1 MKLRTLVIAVAVLAA
16 LAGVVSFVNRP
27 SAAHAADPR
36 VGQPVIPAATAE
48 KTAKVR
54 LTADGKTV
62 ELAKAA
68 DGVWR
73 VTSYYDFPADFDKLA
88 RFIDDL
94 TSAKVDRF
102 VSAQPAVLARLEFKD
117 SKCSLFD
124 AAGAP
129 LLELTLGKS
138 DDAGGRFL
146 RFGSED
152 KAFQAR
158 FDPSLDT
165 DPKNWADAT
174 LLKLTPDDIAKI
186 ELSFPAPTPAVGQV
200 ADLASKPAPSLTFTR
215 EKKDAPWVASQTPT
229 GQRLK
234 TDALSPILNNLS
246 SLRFTDTTASDDASA
261 TTARANVRTS
271 KFTTFDGKAVTIA
284 LGRKPEEKRPKPPV
298 PTLPA
303 DIKPAATYPP
313 ALPTKPDAAAAPTE
327 VQAPAKP
334 AEPEF
339 ETIPAG
345 PVFAFV
351 THSDASAPVNA
362 LMQKR
367 AFEVT
372 DYLFTS
378 LPQKPEDVF
387 EPLPPPPT
395 PPAAAAPTPPAK
407 DSAAPAPAA
416 TTPPAAPKPA
426 G

>member
-1 MKLRTLVIAVAVLAA
+1 MKIRTLVLAVAVLAV
-16 LAGVVSFVNRP
+16 LAGVVCFVNRP

-54 LTADGKTV
+54 LAADGKTV

-94 TSAKVDRF
+94 TSAKIDRF

-117 SKCSLFD
+117 TKCSLLD

-129 LLELTLGKS
+129 LVELTLGKS

-152 KAFQAR
+152 KAYQAR

-165 DPKNWADAT
+165 DPKDWADAT

-186 ELSFPAPTPAVGQV
+186 ELSFPATNAAGSGPTPSNA
-200 ADLASKPAPSLTFTR
+200 APVLTFTR
-215 EKKDAPWVASQTPT
+215 EKKDAPWVAGQTPA

-234 TDALSPILNNLS
+234 TDALSPILNNLAA
-246 SLRFTDTTASDDASA
+246 LRFTDTTATDDASA
-261 TTARANVRTS
+261 TTARANARTAT
-271 KFTTFDGKAVTIA
+271 FTTFDGKTITVA
-284 LGRKPEEKRPKPPV
+284 LGRKPEEKHPKPPA
-298 PTLPA
+298 PTPPP
-303 DIKPAATYPP
+303 DTKSAATTPP
-313 ALPTKPDAAAAPTE
+313 ALLTKPDAAAAPAE
-327 VQAPAKP
+327 AQAPAKP

-351 THSDASAPVNA
+351 THSDASAPVNT

-372 DYLFTS
+372 DYLLTS

-387 EPLPPPPT
+387 EPLPPP
-395 PPAAAAPTPPAK
+395 PTPPAK

>member
-1 MKLRTLVIAVAVLAA
+1 MKIRHLILAVTILAA
-16 LAGVVSFVNRP
+16 LAGAVSFINRP
-27 SAAHAADPR
+27 PAARTADPR
-36 VGQPVIPAATAE
+36 VGQPVVTAASAE

-68 DGVWR
+68 DGGWR

-94 TSAKVDRF
+94 TAAKIDRF

-117 SKCSLFD
+117 TQCTLLD

-129 LLELTLGKS
+129 LLALTLGKS

-146 RFGSED
+146 RFGSEE

-158 FDPSLDT
+158 FDPSFDT
-165 DPKNWADAT
+165 DPKNWADAA

-186 ELSFPAPTPAVGQV
+186 ELTFPTPTVAGNGPTPAN
-200 ADLASKPAPSLTFTR
+200 AAPSLTFTR
-215 EKKDAPWVASQTPT
+215 EKKDAPWVAGQTPA

-234 TDALSPILNNLS
+234 SDALSPILNNLAA
-246 SLRFTDTTASDDASA
+246 LRFTDTTATDDASA
-261 TTARANVRTS
+261 TAARAHARTA
-271 KFTTFDGKAVTIA
+271 KFTTFDGKAITIA
-284 LGRKPEEKRPKPPV
+284 LGRKPEEKRPKPPA
-298 PTLPA
+298 PTPPT
-303 DIKPAATYPP
+303 DPKPAATNPP
-313 ALPTKPDAAAAPTE
+313 ALPIKPDGAAAPAE
-327 VQAPAKP
+327 APPPAKP

-351 THSDASAPVNA
+351 THSDASAPVNT

-387 EPLPPPPT
+387 EPLPPPAT
-395 PPAAAAPTPPAK
+395 PPAAATPAK
-407 DSAAPAPAA
+407 DSAAPTPAA
-416 TTPPAAPKPA
+416 TPLPVSPKPA

>member
-1 MKLRTLVIAVAVLAA
+1 MSTAP
-16 LAGVVSFVNRP
+16 RP
-27 SAAHAADPR
+27 PRSPTPASASRSSPPPPPKKA
-36 VGQPVIPAATAE
+36 
-48 KTAKVR
+48 AKVR

-68 DGVWR
+68 DGGWR
-73 VTSYYDFPADFDKLA
+73 VTSYYDFPADFEKLA

-117 SKCSLFD
+117 TKFSLLD

-129 LLELTLGKS
+129 LVELTLGKT
-138 DDAGGRFL
+138 DDAGGRFF
-146 RFGSED
+146 RYGGED

-165 DPKNWADAT
+165 DSKNWADAT
-174 LLKLTPDDIAKI
+174 LLKLTASDIAKV
-186 ELSFPAPTPAVGQV
+186 ELGFPTVENGGGAPSPRADAPTITA
-200 ADLASKPAPSLTFTR
+200 TR
-215 EKKDAPWVASQTPT
+215 AKKDSPWTAEHAPA
-229 GQRLK
+229 GQQLK
-234 TDALSPILNNLS
+234 AAALDPILNSLTA
-246 SLRFTDTTASDDASA
+246 LRFTDTTATDDVAA
-261 TTARANVRTS
+261 AAARASSRTA
-271 KFTTFDGKAVTIA
+271 KLTTFDGKTITVV
-284 LGRKPEEKRPKPPV
+284 LGRKPEEKKLKP
-298 PTLPA
+298 
-303 DIKPAATYPP
+303 PAATPPAETNPADATPP
-313 ALPTKPDAAAAPTE
+313 ALLTKPDATKPADNA
-327 VQAPAKP
+327 APAKP
-334 AEPEF
+334 AEPEYD
-339 ETIPAG
+339 TVPAG
-345 PVFAFV
+345 PVFAFI

-387 EPLPPPPT
+387 EPLPPLPA
-395 PPAAAAPTPPAK
+395 PPAATTPATPAK

-416 TTPPAAPKPA
+416 TPSPAAPKPA